1 MLPLER
7 AAVAW
12 FESPESIHYPLP
24 CIGTA
29 TKENVNISKGKEKGL
44 AALADSRGVIA
55 ALAIDQRSALRKLF
69 TAATGIADEQIPR
82 ELLEHFKEAVS
93 RILTPHASAILLDPE
108 IGLPAARQRAKN
120 VGLLLAYEQTG
131 YDKSVAGRLP
141 RLLQGWSVTKLVAA
155 GADGIKT
162 LLYYSP
168 FSASGINDLKKD
180 WVQRV
185 GEECAAQDVPYFLEL
200 VAYHDEIEEKGREF
214 AVLKPEIVTRGIEE
228 FSNSH
233 YRVDVLKVGVPVNM
247 AFVGK
252 RSDQGANMVYTR
264 EEAKKHFRRA
274 AAAAQKPFIYLSEG
288 VSNDLFS
295 ETLEL
300 AADAGANF
308 SGVLCGRATWKD
320 GIPILASGGLSAL
333 EDWLAN
339 EGVKNIQRINTLL
352 RPANPWFSF
361 YQMPEAPGSP
371 Q

>member
-1 MLPLER
+1 M
-7 AAVAW
+7 
-12 FESPESIHYPLP
+12 
-24 CIGTA
+24 
-29 TKENVNISKGKEKGL
+29 NIPKGKQEGL
-44 AALADSRGVIA
+44 QAIADSRGIIA

-69 TAATGIADEQIPR
+69 TAATGIAGDQISR
-82 ELLEHFKEAVS
+82 ELLEQFKEAVS

-108 IGLPAARQRAKN
+108 IGLPAARQRARN

-141 RLLQGWSVTKLVAA
+141 RLLQGWSVNALAAA

-185 GEECAAQDVPYFLEL
+185 GEECATADVPYFLEL
-200 VAYHDEIEEKGREF
+200 VAYHDELDEKSREF
-214 AVLKPEIVTRGIEE
+214 AVLKPEVVTRGIEE
-228 FSNSH
+228 FSQSR

-247 AFVGK
+247 AFVDN
-252 RSDQGANMVYTR
+252 RSDQDVNVVYTR
-264 EEAKKHFRRA
+264 EQAKQHFRRA
-274 AAAAQKPFIYLSEG
+274 AEAARKPFIYLSEG
-288 VSNDLFS
+288 VSNEMFS

-300 AADAGANF
+300 AAEAGANF

-320 GIPILASGGLSAL
+320 GVPIFVSDGLCAL

-339 EGVKNIQRINTLL
+339 EGVKNIQRVNGLL
-352 RPANPWFSF
+352 SPAKPWFSL
-361 YQMPEAPGSP
+361 YEMPEISGSP